1 MPACV
6 ERLLDLAIDGG
17 RLPAMPMNAS
27 LLAMNALRVAIVAAL
42 LVLDR
47 VPIMDAVRGR
57 PNVFSV
63 IALAIIVALLAQVV
77 WSLRKLRV

>member
-1 MPACV
+1 
-6 ERLLDLAIDGG
+6 
-17 RLPAMPMNAS
+17 MPMNAS
-27 LLAMNALRVAIVAAL
+27 LLAMNTLRVAIVAAL